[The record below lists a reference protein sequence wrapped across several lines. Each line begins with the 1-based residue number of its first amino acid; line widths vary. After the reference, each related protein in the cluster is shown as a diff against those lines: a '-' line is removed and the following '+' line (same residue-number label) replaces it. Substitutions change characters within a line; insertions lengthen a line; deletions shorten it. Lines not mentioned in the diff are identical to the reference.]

1 LRRIASGTPT
11 PSSHSRRLITLFSC
25 IRPDVPIRT
34 RECPIGCTSAPQRN
48 ENCSEVRP
56 GQKKRTT
63 TADYR
68 KRKECHSQQHP
79 PPTRGFTR
87 PQPRETTYTAILLAI
102 PLLRLTPPSPENRI
116 CQSKLDS
123 PALAVVTAPGPSST
137 WGWVA
142 RNFIC
147 SSVKESCQRNSRC
160 SSAVIFMVWK
170 GFLCT
175 GQSKSKDIKRCHKK
189 MTQEQ
194 FRLDRRQGG
203 NDLKKP
209 GEQGCRRVDAKGS

>member
-1 LRRIASGTPT
+1 MPIPVHLRR
-11 PSSHSRRLITLFSC
+11 
-25 IRPDVPIRT
+25 
-34 RECPIGCTSAPQRN
+34 PQRN

-79 PPTRGFTR
+79 PPTRASLARNRER
-87 PQPRETTYTAILLAI
+87 PYTLRFCLPS
-102 PLLRLTPPSPENRI
+102 PLLRLTPPSPKSRI

-123 PALAVVTAPGPSST
+123 PAVAVVTAPGPSST
-137 WGWVA
+137 WGWVGK
-142 RNFIC
+142 I
-147 SSVKESCQRNSRC
+147 
-160 SSAVIFMVWK
+160 SSAHRLKKAASGTPAAPLPSFSWCGR
-170 GFLCT
+170 GFLYT
-175 GQSKSKDIKRCHKK
+175 GQAKPKDIKRCHKK

-194 FRLDRRQGG
+194 FRLDRRRGG